1 MPSVGHQETLVSILQ
16 VSVNAY
22 PAEYMA
28 WVEKLAK
35 EGAKVASALVL
46 ADGRKMTMG
55 NMELGRDTF
64 QDMIKLQRK
73 KSADWIPEAADLK
86 KLPKP
91 LGEIYKNQ
99 NRVKT
104 AASHVLKFFLG
115 KEVKFGY
122 GDNFMWDFI

>member
-1 MPSVGHQETLVSILQ
+1 MSNSKNPFK
-16 VSVNAY
+16 Y
-22 PAEYMA
+22 PEYMA

-35 EGAKVASALVL
+35 EGAKVATALVL

-99 NRVKT
+99 NRVKKSNRIIKKT
-104 AASHVLKFFLG
+104 CSNRHLMVC
-115 KEVKFGY
+115 
-122 GDNFMWDFI
+122 N